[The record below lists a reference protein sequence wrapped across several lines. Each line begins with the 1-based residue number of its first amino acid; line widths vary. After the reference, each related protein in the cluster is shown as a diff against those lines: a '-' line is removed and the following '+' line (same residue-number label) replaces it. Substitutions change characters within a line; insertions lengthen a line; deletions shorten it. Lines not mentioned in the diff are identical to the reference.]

1 MNTNVYEQHKPVI
14 YDDPIIK
21 VTLEPSEIPWLIVS
35 IQRPVKEISQCTEAE
50 KSMLFDAL
58 DIIEKAMLSHYQP
71 DKINIASFGNVLPQV
86 HCHIMARFHHDSFF
100 PEPMWGTQQRKS
112 TIQIDD
118 MDYFCDQ
125 VYQLLTQILE

>member
-1 MNTNVYEQHKPVI
+1 MNTNSNEQLKPII
-14 YDDPIIK
+14 YYNPVIK
-21 VTLEPSEIPWLIVS
+21 VTLEPSEIPWLIVN
-35 IQRPVKEISQCTEAE
+35 ILRPVKEMSQCTQAE

-100 PEPMWGTQQRKS
+100 PEPMWGTQQRQS
-112 TIQIDD
+112 TLQIDD
-118 MDYFCDQ
+118 MDCFCDQ
-125 VYQLLTQILE
+125 VYQLLTHALE

>member
-1 MNTNVYEQHKPVI
+1 MNTNSNEQLKPII
-14 YDDPIIK
+14 YYNPVIK
-21 VTLEPSEIPWLIVS
+21 VTLEPSEIPWLIVN
-35 IQRPVKEISQCTEAE
+35 IQRPVKEISQCTQAE

-100 PEPMWGTQQRKS
+100 PEPIWGTQQRKS

-125 VYQLLTQILE
+125 VHQLLTHALE